1 MKLLVIICSHKF
13 DVSWYNN
20 IIILNDYMKNLNDY
34 MQNFNIEVDYSGISS
49 QDDFHNYESIIS
61 FKYKTINTKYQ
72 FSKICDFITD
82 KNYELDYDWYM
93 KIRPDL
99 KLLENINFNLLS
111 VNAINA
117 RARVYFGPKKI
128 KYGMSINLRECYYD
142 DNEHNVIVDDQ
153 LFIFHKNVLQ
163 KGAFDKIEAGSVT
176 GWWGTNENEW
186 VHSIVFESRNI
197 PINVIGINLEF
208 IRDNSFSADLN
219 IY

>member
-13 DVSWYNN
+13 DEAWINY
-20 IIILNDYMKNLNDY
+20 ILILNNYMKNLN
-34 MQNFNIEVDYSGISS
+34 IKVDYCGISS

-61 FKYKTINTKYQ
+61 FKYKTINTKEQ

-82 KNYELDYDWYM
+82 NKSELDYDWYM

-99 KLLENINFNLLS
+99 KLLENINFDLLS
-111 VNAINA
+111 ENAVNA
-117 RARVYFGPKKI
+117 RARVYFGPKRI
-128 KYGMSINLRECYYD
+128 KYGMSTIEGECRYHD
-142 DNEHNVIVDDQ
+142 IEHNVRLDDQ

-163 KGAFDKIEAGSVT
+163 NGAFDKIEVGSVT

-197 PINVIGINLEF
+197 PLNVIGINLEF
-208 IRDNSFSADLN
+208 TREKKFSADLN
-219 IY
+219 I